1 MKTDFSIL
9 WVDDNYEFVD
19 SLAEPLKTWMDSQG
33 FSLVVYQHKG
43 EAGVENDIKTK
54 EIELIILDYK
64 LRGNKKGDEIIK
76 NIRDKTFFQDIV
88 FYSGGPIPDE
98 VFATPL
104 DGVFT
109 VEKKDAKDCIKSLIA
124 LKIKRVSDLATFRG
138 WVVADSIELEG
149 VLNRVLSK
157 CFKEQKDVFAKCV
170 LAHEGLFDFYKKHMV
185 LNNLLHDRME
195 ELKKGGNAA
204 ALAKVQACKKIL
216 DAFSDEVIHIRNAL
230 AHQVAE
236 DGETGHKKIKV
247 KGKGKEFLNTPESLI
262 KTRKNLKRH
271 RDNLVELEAAL

>member
-9 WVDDNYEFVD
+9 WVDDNSEFVD
-19 SLAEPLKTWMDSQG
+19 SLAGPLKTWMDEQG
-33 FSLVVYQHKG
+33 FSLVVYPHKG

-76 NIRDKTFFQDIV
+76 NIRDKNYYQDIV
-88 FYSGGPIPDE
+88 FYSGGPIPNE

-109 VEKKDAKDCIKSLIA
+109 VEKKDAKERIKSLIA

-149 VLNRVLSK
+149 VLGRVLSK
-157 CFKEQKDVFAKCV
+157 CFKEQKDVFMKCV
-170 LAHEGLFDFYKKHMV
+170 LGHEGLFDFYKKHMV
-185 LNNLLHDRME
+185 LNNLLHDRLE
-195 ELKKGGNAA
+195 ELNKVGNTASV
-204 ALAKVQACKKIL
+204 AKVQACKKIL

-230 AHQVAE
+230 AHQVAV

-247 KGKGKEFLNTPESLI
+247 KGKGKEFLNTPEHLI
-262 KTRKNLKRH
+262 KIRKDLKRH
-271 RDNLVELEAAL
+271 RDNLLELEAAL

>member
-9 WVDDNYEFVD
+9 WVDDNAEFVD
-19 SLAEPLKTWMDSQG
+19 SLARPLRTWMESHG
-33 FSLVVYQHKG
+33 FSLVVYPHKG

-54 EIELIILDYK
+54 DIELIILDYK

-76 NIRDKTFFQDIV
+76 NIRENYYQDIV
-88 FYSGGPIPDE
+88 FYSGGPIPPE

-124 LKIKRVSDLATFRG
+124 LKIKRASDLATFRG
-138 WVVADSIELEG
+138 WVVADSIELES
-149 VLNRVLSK
+149 VLGRVLSK
-157 CFKEQKDVFAKCV
+157 CFKEQRDVFTKCV
-170 LAHEGLFDFYKKHMV
+170 LGHEGLFDFYKKHLV

-195 ELKKGGNAA
+195 NLKKAGDAA
-204 ALAKVQACKKIL
+204 SLAKVQTCKKIL

-236 DGETGHKKIKV
+236 DGETGQKKIKV
-247 KGKGKEFLNTPESLI
+247 KGKAKEFLNTPESLI
-262 KTRKNLKRH
+262 KIRKDLKRH